1 MGGPSNPLDNVV
13 NYIGMLTEPDRERH
27 VDPPDGSMI
36 NGRATTDDAE
46 AAVVAEGRQQE
57 REAGAAMV
65 AGIGRGR

>member
-1 MGGPSNPLDNVV
+1 MSGASNPLDNVI
-13 NYIGMLTEPDRERH
+13 NYIGMLTEPERGSR

-46 AAVVAEGRQQE
+46 AALVAEGRQQE